1 MLALM
6 LTGLFV
12 SVLQAQEKTEQLWLM
27 AEEAIKP
34 AMIDQYMEVSKEL
47 AEICKQENFPFSY
60 NVWVSQP
67 FHYLITYMLKDMNDI
82 AKIGEAWDAIIEK
95 YGEENFKRFQDCIES
110 QTERVM
116 AGLPYLYYEPETA
129 TGDWETDYCY
139 WQEITV
145 NKGSEKAVEDIF
157 KKGVEI
163 MKEKGVETAMYIGS
177 GRLGYDRPI
186 FFAWSFSKDQRTF
199 LEQEKKF
206 AEMVGEDWKQI
217 NQEIVKHIR
226 GIRNVDIWHVK
237 DLSYQKAE

>member
-1 MLALM
+1 MLA
-6 LTGLFV
+6 GLSV
-12 SVLQAQEKTEQLWLM
+12 SYAQTQQKNEMLWLM
-27 AEEAIKP
+27 AEEAVKP

-67 FHYLITYMLKDMNDI
+67 FHYLITYLLKDMNDI
-82 AKIGEAWDAIIEK
+82 TKIGEAWDAIIEK
-95 YGEENFKRFQDCIES
+95 YGDEKFKRFQDCIES
-110 QTERVM
+110 QNERVM
-116 AGLPYLYYEPETA
+116 AGLPDLYFEPETA
-129 TGDWETDYCY
+129 SGDGVVDYCY
-139 WQEITV
+139 WQEVTV
-145 NKGSEKAVEDIF
+145 NKGSEKAVEDVF

-186 FFAWSFSKDQRTF
+186 YFAWSFAKDQSTF
-199 LEQEKKF
+199 LEEQKKF

-226 GIRNVDIWHVK
+226 GIKNVDYWYIK
-237 DLSYQKAE
+237 ELSYEKTE